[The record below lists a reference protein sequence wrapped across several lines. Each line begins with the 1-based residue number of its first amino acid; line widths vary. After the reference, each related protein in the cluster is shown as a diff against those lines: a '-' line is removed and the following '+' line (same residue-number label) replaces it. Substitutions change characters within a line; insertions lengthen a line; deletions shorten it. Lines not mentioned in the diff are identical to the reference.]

1 MKTPNPSPPCDPPK
15 RCDSQRNESPGPV
28 GDQVFFKSWTVDIL
42 MACHVA
48 MRCQWCHGVVACLGM
63 ILEYFNNMFTKCLFG
78 TKKALVISLY
88 QLEQNVLNTISS
100 KMMSMIPPESNEH
113 FEMMAPRVKMK
124 MTTPKHLPTI
134 DLQGA
139 NC

>member
-1 MKTPNPSPPCDPPK
+1 
-15 RCDSQRNESPGPV
+15 
-28 GDQVFFKSWTVDIL
+28 
-42 MACHVA
+42 
-48 MRCQWCHGVVACLGM
+48 
-63 ILEYFNNMFTKCLFG
+63 MFC
-78 TKKALVISLY
+78 TKKPLVISLY

-124 MTTPKHLPTI
+124 EKKLPNI
-134 DLQGA
+134 FQPLILQGA